1 MRLEHKIAL
10 VTGGAKGIGE
20 AIVRVFAREKAAVL
34 IADLCEDEGIKLAGQ
49 LKAEG
54 YQAAF
59 VRTNVGEPA
68 DIQAAVNEAVSRFGG
83 LDILV
88 NNAGI
93 VEQDCLLEDETQ
105 EEWTRVLSV
114 NLHGTF
120 LGCRYALP
128 YLKRSKGCIVNI
140 ASISGITATRGCA
153 AYCASKAGVIGL
165 SRALAADYA
174 PFGVRVNA
182 LCPSACETPMMK
194 QYFTVYS
201 EEEVREKVSRL
212 SGPIGRMCLPEEIAN
227 GVLFLASPENS
238 YLSGL
243 TFPVDGGYTA
253 V

>member
-1 MRLEHKIAL
+1 MRLEHKTAL

-20 AIVRVFAREKAAVL
+20 AIVRLFARERAAVL
-34 IADLCEDEGIKLAGQ
+34 IADLCEDEGRKLVNQ
-49 LKAEG
+49 LEADG
-54 YQAAF
+54 CQAAY
-59 VRTNVGEPA
+59 VRTNVREPA

-93 VEQDCLLEDETQ
+93 VEQDCLLEDEAE
-105 EEWTRVLSV
+105 EEWARVMSV
-114 NLHGTF
+114 NLYGTF

-128 YLKRSKGCIVNI
+128 YLKRSKGGIVNI

-165 SRALAADYA
+165 TRAIAADYA
-174 PFGVRVNA
+174 PFGVRANA

-194 QYFTVYS
+194 QYFSAYS
-201 EEEVREKVSRL
+201 EGEVREKIRRL
-212 SGPIGRMCLPEEIAN
+212 SGPVGHMCLPEEIAE
-227 GVLFLASPENS
+227 GVLFLASPENR

-243 TFPVDGGYTA
+243 IFSVDGGYTA